1 MIIRWLF
8 NDYLMIIWYYCV
20 YLSYL
25 INIWKNMQSEWLTQ
39 FCICQAILLLNSCG
53 QACLSSEGNLWFAW
67 FITAKHP
74 LRILMLAVRIKR
86 TRGWKLAIVS
96 MKWYLRSL
104 DFNGLKWLWVEVPAS
119 FWNHCQCQW
128 ICILNLL
135 FAKMGRKVWS
145 SCSSSCCRSRNNKEE
160 QACCL

>member
-67 FITAKHP
+67 FITAKRP
-74 LRILMLAVRIKR
+74 PRISMSAVRMIWLQGGKFCPAV
-86 TRGWKLAIVS
+86 RGETH
-96 MKWYLRSL
+96 
-104 DFNGLKWLWVEVPAS
+104 DPAS
-119 FWNHCQCQW
+119 VHCTFINLMKVLNEGTLFFLVSASKHFMFWCC
-128 ICILNLL
+128 
-135 FAKMGRKVWS
+135 
-145 SCSSSCCRSRNNKEE
+145 SCDERNMVCTYKYLHEN
-160 QACCL
+160 QYVTYLIH